1 MANPECPRTW
11 AVVYSPWSK
20 TGLSNSLF
28 PAIPAKSRYPTAD
41 AL

>member
-1 MANPECPRTW
+1 MPSRLGGGILPVAKNR
-11 AVVYSPWSK
+11 
-20 TGLSNSLF
+20 LSNSLF